1 LKILPDG
8 GLKSINQTSFMS
20 FGDISDEYS
29 NYKDS
34 RVVIL
39 PVPYDETST
48 WNKGAD
54 RGPAAIIGAS
64 PILELYDIETASEPF
79 RAGIHI
85 LPAITDMATPDRMVE
100 SVYRETKKHLEN
112 GKLVVTLGG
121 EHSVSVGTIRAHHEK
136 FPGMCVLQID
146 AHADM
151 RPQYLGTK
159 YNHACVMHRVKE
171 MCPFVQVGIRSM
183 DVDEKEFTVPGRIFF
198 AHDIFTRTTPWIP
211 EVVDLL
217 GDEVYIT
224 IDLDALDPSIMPST
238 GTPEPG
244 GFSYYGV
251 LELIRTVMA
260 TKKVVGFDIVE
271 LCPNDID
278 KAPDFLACKLFYK
291 MVGYKYF
298 GPGKKFLDT

>member
-1 LKILPDG
+1 MNLEPSDKTFG
-8 GLKSINQTSFMS
+8 G
-20 FGDISDEYS
+20 ISEEYS

-34 RVVIL
+34 SVVL
-39 PVPYDETST
+39 LSVPFDETST

-54 RGPAAIIGAS
+54 RGPAAILEAA
-64 PILELYDIETASEPF
+64 PIMELYDIETASEPYK
-79 RAGIHI
+79 AGIHI
-85 LPAITDMATPDRMVE
+85 LPAVSDLSGPERMVE
-100 SVYRETKKHLEN
+100 NVYRETKKHLDN

-121 EHSVSVGTIRAHHEK
+121 EHSVSIGAIRAYAEK

-151 RPQYLGTK
+151 RPEYLGSK

-183 DVDEKEFTVPGRIFF
+183 DVDEKEFTEPGRIFF

-211 EVVDLL
+211 EVVALL
-217 GDEVYIT
+217 GEQVYIT

-251 LELIRTVMA
+251 LELVRTVIA
-260 TKKVVGFDIVE
+260 SRKVVGFDIVE

-291 MVGYKYF
+291 MVAYKYF
-298 GPGKKFLDT
+298 GPGRKFLD